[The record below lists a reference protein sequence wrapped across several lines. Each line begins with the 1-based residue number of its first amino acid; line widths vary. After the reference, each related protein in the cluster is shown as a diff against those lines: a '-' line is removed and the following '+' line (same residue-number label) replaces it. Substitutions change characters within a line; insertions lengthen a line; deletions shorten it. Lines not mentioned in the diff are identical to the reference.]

1 MDKIINF
8 NGVSMDISSNV
19 NTNGYWWRN
28 FIAKNILAK
37 KYYHDNELEQFNKG
51 NEDEAFKMFVER
63 VSGIFSTKE
72 LQLFMAKSLYTGNYI
87 LAGRSLYGAGAK
99 GKFNS
104 SMSNCFTAGHKVIT
118 KRGLVNIEDVV
129 KGDIVLTHTGDWQL
143 VNAVMERD
151 YEGDLIKFKVQNG
164 YDDITCTPNHKFL
177 TNKDWER
184 ADRLLA
190 SNDKRVKNCSKITM
204 PVELQY
210 QKNYDNVDLK
220 NVFDN
225 EEYKIIEEDDK
236 LRYQKNIDGNW
247 RTYGNPINRYL
258 KLDDDMM
265 YFIGR
270 WLGDGSITI
279 REKQPYHSILRIVFN
294 ATTEQEAFERC
305 KEIGVKHFGI
315 EPSVRFTEQNVIS
328 MTFENPIIGE
338 WFYQEFG
345 KRCDG
350 KYVPDKYLGD
360 FNMAI
365 GLLDSDGII
374 LSHGAVS
381 ITLKNKRLIDWLRD
395 TLYLNGVNTQNPY
408 PTKHINTWSM
418 LIATS
423 IAKARLVPYMA
434 KTYYDLRQGKVS
446 ITDTSYYTKVMDVE
460 ILENRQCKV
469 YNLSV
474 ENDNSYT
481 VNGIVCHNCYIL
493 DKPNDNIESIFDVAK
508 RMARIFSFGG
518 GCGIDISNLR
528 PANAKVNNVAR
539 TSTGAVSFM
548 NLYSAV
554 GETIAQN
561 SRRGALLIALDC
573 THPDIED
580 FLTIKQN
587 NDKVQGANI
596 SIKFTDEFMN
606 AVKDNQ
612 DVELYFKV
620 NATGE
625 EITKTINAKEFFMK
639 FCEAQYD
646 YAEPGAIFIDS
657 VRNWNL
663 LSEYEDYKINVSNPC
678 VTGDTLIL
686 TDKGNIPI
694 KDLVDKEVN
703 VWNGYEW
710 SKVIPKV
717 TGHNQPI
724 IRIAF
729 SNGSYVDCTPY
740 HKFVLKD
747 GTRVEAKNL
756 QISDKLATYTYYN
769 KLYEE
774 VEVTSIKNKDMT
786 DTVYCMN
793 EPINHTF
800 IANGVITGNCS
811 EFFGNDFNSCLTA
824 DTKIVTNDGVRMIGD
839 MVGTQGYVLSN
850 GTYEKYHSIVSKGI
864 KPVYKL
870 TLNNGLSIKATDNH
884 KFYSDGQWVEL
895 KDLKEG
901 DNLRLV
907 TNSYTKPIRDYDNQY
922 MMYGWLHGDGWFS
935 TTIGIS
941 FNEKDGD
948 YDAMKVLMP
957 LFRKEFYAENIKA
970 TMPTDKAT
978 GKRKVSVQLQVT
990 SQKAMQHALDL
1001 GFVPCKHRDKEF
1013 PTTFWNWTLKQQISF
1028 VRGLMSADGF
1038 ILKNSSLSDDDEAQY
1053 RQIAF
1058 ASNSEKMVTQLQ
1070 EFLASLGIYS
1080 RKYCTVFTTE
1090 KRNPQYKLVMSRE
1103 HAVRYYNIFGFCCER
1118 KNNKFCQG
1126 YGENRRFKEH
1136 QEEQVKSIEYVGEQ
1150 EVFDIMEVNNTNAF
1164 YANGIYVHNCNLSS
1178 VNLYNFV
1185 SKPFTDKAEF
1195 NYIKF
1200 KQCLYNAVYIAN
1212 EVLDYGYD
1220 TQPLDENRT
1229 CIDDWRSIG
1238 IGIFGLADMFVAL
1251 GIKYG
1256 SQKSKDVLDEIM
1268 QTMQNATLWASSK
1281 YAKEHKPFGK
1291 YDRQKT
1297 LNCPLL
1303 RNIDNELHKH
1313 IDKYGL
1319 ANGTL
1324 LSIAPTGSIAM
1335 LFRESGGV
1343 EPYYKVSYER
1353 TTHQLEKENK
1363 KFAISMLAVEDMLK
1377 YHKHTDYSEEHIKEA
1392 FPFVVDTYDIKPKDR
1407 IDIQSI
1413 MQNYVDNAISSTIN
1427 LKEEATVQDIYD
1439 LYMYAWKRGCKGI
1452 TIFRDNCK
1460 RISILG
1466 KDHGET
1472 RDGKADTVISE
1483 DGNKSDVV
1491 VAENAITET
1500 NITNPAKLNSITP
1513 IKRGNVKS
1521 LWGRTFLYHTAC
1533 VPKFYVTVN
1542 IKDNEIFEVFVGAD
1556 KGCQANIST
1565 ITRMT
1570 SLALRSGVT
1579 VDEIIKNLNS
1589 AVCPACTNARYKGDK
1604 TIAKSCASCIASA
1617 IVEMQKTLNDGKNDI
1632 DTAKDIQTVQVSKP
1646 KMLTMNIKPMMKCP
1660 ECGEPTLIPDG
1671 KCAYCS
1677 NCGYSKCD

>member
-1 MDKIINF
+1 MDKIIDF

-19 NTNGYWWRN
+19 NTNGYWWHN
-28 FIAKNILAK
+28 FIAKNILTK
-37 KYYHDNELEQFNKG
+37 KYYHDSELEQFNKG
-51 NEDEAFKMFVER
+51 NEDEAFKMFVTR
-63 VSGIFSTKE
+63 VSSIFSNQT
-72 LQLFMAKSLYTGNYI
+72 LRLFMAKSLYTGDYI

-99 GKFNS
+99 GKFKS

-118 KRGLVNIEDVV
+118 KRGLINIEDVV

-151 YEGDLIKFKVQNG
+151 YEGDLIKLRVGNDNKG
-164 YDDITCTPNHKFL
+164 ITCTPNHKFL
-177 TNKDWER
+177 TNQGWVTAECFKTSDKIM
-184 ADRLLA
+184 LA
-190 SNDKRVKNCSKITM
+190 PIDNKEEYEDVKSVII
-204 PVELQY
+204 
-210 QKNYDNVDLK
+210 LK
-220 NVFDN
+220 NRH
-225 EEYKIIEEDDK
+225 Y
-236 LRYQKNIDGNW
+236 
-247 RTYGNPINRYL
+247 
-258 KLDDDMM
+258 
-265 YFIGR
+265 
-270 WLGDGSITI
+270 
-279 REKQPYHSILRIVFN
+279 
-294 ATTEQEAFERC
+294 
-305 KEIGVKHFGI
+305 
-315 EPSVRFTEQNVIS
+315 
-328 MTFENPIIGE
+328 
-338 WFYQEFG
+338 
-345 KRCDG
+345 
-350 KYVPDKYLGD
+350 
-360 FNMAI
+360 
-365 GLLDSDGII
+365 
-374 LSHGAVS
+374 
-381 ITLKNKRLIDWLRD
+381 
-395 TLYLNGVNTQNPY
+395 
-408 PTKHINTWSM
+408 
-418 LIATS
+418 
-423 IAKARLVPYMA
+423 
-434 KTYYDLRQGKVS
+434 
-446 ITDTSYYTKVMDVE
+446 
-460 ILENRQCKV
+460 KV

-481 VNGIVCHNCYIL
+481 VNGVVCHNCYIL

-573 THPDIED
+573 NHPDIEE

-596 SIKFTDEFMN
+596 SIKFTDEFMM
-606 AVKDNQ
+606 AVEDNQ

-663 LSEYEDYKINVSNPC
+663 LSEYEDYKINVSNP
-678 VTGDTLIL
+678 
-686 TDKGNIPI
+686 
-694 KDLVDKEVN
+694 
-703 VWNGYEW
+703 
-710 SKVIPKV
+710 
-717 TGHNQPI
+717 
-724 IRIAF
+724 
-729 SNGSYVDCTPY
+729 
-740 HKFVLKD
+740 
-747 GTRVEAKNL
+747 
-756 QISDKLATYTYYN
+756 
-769 KLYEE
+769 
-774 VEVTSIKNKDMT
+774 
-786 DTVYCMN
+786 
-793 EPINHTF
+793 
-800 IANGVITGNCS
+800 CS

-1013 PTTFWNWTLKQQISF
+1013 PATFWNWTLKQQISF

-1185 SKPFTDKAEF
+1185 SNPFTDKAEF

-1220 TQPLDENRT
+1220 TQPLDENRA

-1238 IGIFGLADMFVAL
+1238 IGVFGLADMFVAL
-1251 GIKYG
+1251 GIEYG
-1256 SQKSKDVLDEIM
+1256 SQKSKDLLANIM
-1268 QTMQNATLWASSK
+1268 NTMNVETLWASSK
-1281 YAKEHKPFGK
+1281 YAKKYKPFGK
-1291 YDRQKT
+1291 YNKYKT
-1297 LNCPLL
+1297 LTCSYLGIVHEFEPTLY
-1303 RNIDNELHKH
+1303 EH
-1313 IDKYGL
+1313 IEKYGL
-1319 ANGTL
+1319 ANGTI

-1363 KFAISMLAVEDMLK
+1363 KFSISMLAVEDMLK
-1377 YHKHTDYSEEHIKEA
+1377 HHKHTDYSEEHIKKA

-1407 IDIQSI
+1407 IDIQAI
-1413 MQNYVDNAISSTIN
+1413 MQKYVDNAISSTIN
-1427 LKEEATVQDIYD
+1427 LKEKATVQDIYD

-1483 DGNKSDVV
+1483 DSNKSDVV
-1491 VAENAITET
+1491 VAKTAITEN

-1579 VDEIIKNLNS
+1579 VDEIVKNLNS

-1632 DTAKDIQTVQVSKP
+1632 DTVKDIQTVQVSKP

-1660 ECGEPTLIPDG
+1660 ECGEPTLVPDG